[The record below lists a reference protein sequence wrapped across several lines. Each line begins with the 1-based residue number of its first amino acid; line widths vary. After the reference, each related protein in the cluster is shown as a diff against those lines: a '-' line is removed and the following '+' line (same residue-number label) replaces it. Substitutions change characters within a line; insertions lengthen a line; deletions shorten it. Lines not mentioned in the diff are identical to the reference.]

1 LPIAIAN
8 ESIIV
13 IYIYIVVT
21 SPSAVAAPAATPC
34 SSHGYANAE
43 RKSHSGGIIAS
54 WGIVNGRIGIN
65 GGAVYHYRIIAGNVD
80 YLGVSLLDYD
90 HLFIFHYLRLDFHL
104 VAGFQ
109 IPLLLGFRAHALHGI
124 HYVGLLGQNSI
135 SEICRPLD
143 VICKPFDDIRK
154 GSQGLNSG
162 VPVLLLHRVRERLVF
177 QILVLRQPLLELDD
191 FQRVCGGS
199 HDLS

>member
-1 LPIAIAN
+1 LF
-8 ESIIV
+8 
-13 IYIYIVVT
+13 
-21 SPSAVAAPAATPC
+21 
-34 SSHGYANAE
+34 
-43 RKSHSGGIIAS
+43 
-54 WGIVNGRIGIN
+54 
-65 GGAVYHYRIIAGNVD
+65 
-80 YLGVSLLDYD
+80 DYD
-90 HLFIFHYLRLDFHL
+90 HLFIFHYLRFDFHL

-143 VICKPFDDIRK
+143 VICKPLDDIRK

>member
-1 LPIAIAN
+1 LPIAAVPN
-8 ESIIV
+8 ESVVV
-13 IYIYIVVT
+13 IYIYIIVT

-54 WGIVNGRIGIN
+54 WRIVNGWIGIN

-80 YLGVSLLDYD
+80 YLGVSLFDYD
-90 HLFIFHYLRLDFHL
+90 HLFIFHRLGFYLQLL
-104 VAGFQ
+104 AGLQVA
-109 IPLLLGFRAHALHGI
+109 LLLGLRAHALHGI
-124 HYVGLLGQNSI
+124 HYVGLLGQNGI
-135 SEICRPLD
+135 SEIGRPLD

-162 VPVLLLHRVRERLVF
+162 VPVLLFRRVRERLVF
-177 QILVLRQPLLELDD
+177 QILVLR
-191 FQRVCGGS
+191 
-199 HDLS
+199 